1 MLVDDFLPVY
11 DVSDSVA
18 TVVETDVIMAYAFVA
33 GGLSC

>member
-1 MLVDDFLPVY
+1 MLGDDFLPVH

-18 TVVETDVIMAYAFVA
+18 TVGEADVIVAYGFVA